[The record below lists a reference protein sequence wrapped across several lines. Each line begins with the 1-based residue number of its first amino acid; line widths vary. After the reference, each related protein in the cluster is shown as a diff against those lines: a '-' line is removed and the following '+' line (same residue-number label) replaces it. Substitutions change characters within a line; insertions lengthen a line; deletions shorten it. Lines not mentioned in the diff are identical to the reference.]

1 MNRDPHQLPKQ
12 PPRLSSRSRA
22 LAASVSAVLAIQLVA
37 CATPSASHTTSLTD
51 STDAPES
58 VHVQPTAPS
67 HDPHLA
73 ARLGPGDVFEVRVF
87 QEPELS
93 GTHRVGPEG
102 GIDFPFCGRLE
113 IQGRT
118 AGEVASLVSHCLRD
132 GRFLREPQ
140 VTVVPTEF
148 HSKKV
153 FVFGH
158 VAKPGTFVFENG
170 MSIVQAITLA
180 GGFVEFA
187 ARNSV
192 NVTRKRP
199 DGSELRYQV
208 PVTDVGTGKSPNF
221 LLEPGD
227 IVYVPRG
234 IL

>member
-1 MNRDPHQLPKQ
+1 MVGWRKNAPM
-12 PPRLSSRSRA
+12 LSLAVAFA
-22 LAASVSAVLAIQLVA
+22 LQATA
-37 CATPSASHTTSLTD
+37 CATPAGTMTTSAEPT
-51 STDAPES
+51 SPEAS
-58 VHVQPTAPS
+58 SSSIPPL

-73 ARLGPGDVFEVRVF
+73 ARLGPNDVFEVRVF
-87 QEPELS
+87 KEPELS
-93 GTHRVGPEG
+93 GKHRVGPEG
-102 GIDFPFCGRLE
+102 GIDFPFCGQLQ
-113 IQGRT
+113 IQGLT
-118 AGEVASLVSHCLRD
+118 AGEVAALITACLRD

-148 HSKKV
+148 HSKKI

-158 VAKPGTFVFENG
+158 VSKPGTFSFESG

-192 NVTRKRP
+192 NVTRKRS

-208 PVTDVGTGKSPNF
+208 PVTDVGTGKAPNF